1 MAEIHRLRL
10 GEVLVQAG
18 LIDEHQLSSAL
29 ADQSRWGRPI
39 GTTLVEM
46 GFLGEAELLPA
57 LAHQLGVPMARL
69 NGKKLRPE
77 LLELIPRET
86 AQQHRVLPL
95 FVEQEGARQTLH
107 VGLEDPTNVALLDEL
122 AFRTSMQIK
131 PVLVARSELSAA
143 LVRGYAAPSASS
155 MAPVNAPSPQAA
167 ILKKSC
173 PQTDWKHEADAT
185 SPAGD
190 SLDHLLQLIDRWV
203 EAGHLNRDQL
213 VHRLI
218 RDDSSGPT

>member
-1 MAEIHRLRL
+1 MAEMDRLRL
-10 GEVLVQAG
+10 GEMLVQAG

-39 GTTLVEM
+39 GRTLVEM

-57 LAHQLGVPMARL
+57 LAHQLGVPMVRL
-69 NGKKLRPE
+69 NGKKLRSE

-86 AQQHRVLPL
+86 AKQYRVLPL

-107 VGLEDPTNVALLDEL
+107 VGLEDPTDVALLDEL
-122 AFRTSMQIK
+122 AFRTSMKIK

-143 LVRGYAAPSASS
+143 LVRGYAALSTRSVP
-155 MAPVNAPSPQAA
+155 PVNAPSSHAA
-167 ILKKSC
+167 NLKKSC
-173 PQTDWKHEADAT
+173 PQADCQHEVVGT

-203 EAGHLNRDQL
+203 ESGHLNRDQL

-218 RDDSSGPT
+218 RGGSSGPT